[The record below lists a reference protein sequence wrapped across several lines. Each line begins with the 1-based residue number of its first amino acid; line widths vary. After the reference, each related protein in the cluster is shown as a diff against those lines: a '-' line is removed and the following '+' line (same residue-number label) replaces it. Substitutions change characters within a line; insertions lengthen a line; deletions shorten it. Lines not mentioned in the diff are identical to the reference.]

1 MSRGDEPLFGADLGE
16 LRKAKVGPL
25 ALRFA
30 FGAAISIIAGLA
42 GMSLGSIIGG
52 MLLAF
57 PAIAPATLT
66 LIEKEDG
73 NAAAVHDVGG
83 AVFGGVGLIAF
94 AVVGMLLFGRVAAPV
109 ALVACLGAWTVVAVT
124 LYVLR
129 SKERLPLPESIRGAH
144 PVDRLKPR

>member
-1 MSRGDEPLFGADLGE
+1 MSERDEPIFGIDLGE
-16 LRKAKVGPL
+16 LRNVKASQL
-25 ALRFA
+25 AVRFA
-30 FGAAISIIAGLA
+30 FGAIISVAAGL
-42 GMSLGSIIGG
+42 GGIYLGSIVGG

-57 PAIAPATLT
+57 PAIAPAALT

-94 AVVGMLLFGRVAAPV
+94 AVVGALLFDRTAAP
-109 ALVACLGAWTVVAVT
+109 LVLLASVGAWAVVSVA

-129 SKERLPLPESIRGAH
+129 AEERIPLPEAIRGRA
-144 PVDRLKPR
+144 PGSPRRRR